1 MLKNKVLKAAEKV
14 HYNDEPAY
22 QAAIAHQPYRKM
34 SPKRKIRVHVS
45 KRIKK
50 GPLESKG

>member
-1 MLKNKVLKAAEKV
+1 MKTTSEHKREKV

-22 QAAIAHQPYRKM
+22 QAAIPHQPYRKR
-34 SPKRKIRVHVS
+34 SPKRKVRTHVS
-45 KRIKK
+45 NRVKK